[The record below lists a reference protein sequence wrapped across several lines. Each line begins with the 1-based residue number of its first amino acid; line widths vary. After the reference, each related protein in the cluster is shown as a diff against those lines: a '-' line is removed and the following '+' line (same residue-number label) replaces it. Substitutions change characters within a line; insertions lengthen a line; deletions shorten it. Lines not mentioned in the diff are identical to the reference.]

1 MNQYK
6 QLLSPKHKTLINS
19 DCPLS
24 LVEKTSILADF
35 KIDDTVTL
43 YGGKL
48 LESKPLKTTLKPQIA
63 KSQNALVL
71 YAGVGAMG
79 LLIQSVKQ
87 GVEITCVEQ
96 DANLIAI
103 GKRLLPE
110 AKWVQADPYE
120 FKETRN
126 RSYDLVLSTPPNEFR
141 SNGYGYEKALI
152 DSLKKITKNIIHF
165 IPSTGLMLFVRGNS
179 REYLPFSLPTV
190 AQ

>member
-6 QLLSPKHKTLINS
+6 QLLSPKLKTLINS

-48 LESKPLKTTLKPQIA
+48 LESKPLKATLKPQIA
-63 KSQNALVL
+63 KSKNALVL

-87 GVEITCVEQ
+87 GMEITCVEQ
-96 DANLIAI
+96 DDNLIAI

-120 FKETRN
+120 FKETQN
-126 RSYDLVLSTPPNEFR
+126 RYDLVLSTPPNEFR
-141 SNGYGYEKALI
+141 SNGYEYEKSLM
-152 DSLKKITKNIIHF
+152 DSLKTITKNIIHF

-179 REYLPFSLPTV
+179 REYHPFSLPTV